1 MKKIFAISFF
11 LALSSLN
18 QAATLSP
25 VGQWQ
30 TIDDE
35 TGTAKSMVTLWLKN
49 GELLGRI
56 DTLLNPEEPN
66 PICDECKGARKNQR
80 IEGMTF
86 VWGLT
91 ENGEQWD
98 GGIILDPSNGKEYKA
113 RLRLTDQ
120 GERLEVR
127 GFIGF
132 ALLGRTQIWQRLP

>member
-1 MKKIFAISFF
+1 MKKIFSLVLC
-11 LALSSLN
+11 LALAGLS
-18 QAATLSP
+18 QAATPSP

-30 TIDDE
+30 TFDDE
-35 TGTAKSMVTLWLKN
+35 TGAAKSQVTLWLKN

-91 ENGEQWD
+91 ENGTQWD

-132 ALLGRTQIWQRLP
+132 ALLGRTQTWQRLP

>member
-1 MKKIFAISFF
+1 MKKFLSLVFC
-11 LALSSLN
+11 LALAGMN
-18 QAATLSP
+18 QAAPQSP

-35 TGTAKSMVTLWLKN
+35 TGAPKSRVTLWLKDDK
-49 GELLGRI
+49 LLGRI
-56 DTLLNPEEPN
+56 DTLLNPDEPN
-66 PICDECKGARKNQR
+66 PICDECKGARKDQP

-91 ENGEQWD
+91 ENGVQWD
-98 GGIILDPSNGKEYKA
+98 GGIILDPGNGKEYKA
-113 RLRLTDQ
+113 RLRLIDQ

-127 GFIGF
+127 GYIGF

>member
-1 MKKIFAISFF
+1 MKTFFSIFLC
-11 LALSSLN
+11 LALSGLN

-35 TGTAKSMVTLWLKN
+35 TGAAKSRVTLWLKN

-56 DTLLNPEEPN
+56 DTLLKPEEPN
-66 PICDECKGARKNQR
+66 PICDECKGTRKNQP

-91 ENGEQWD
+91 ENGKQWD
-98 GGIILDPSNGKEYKA
+98 GGIILDPGNGKEYKA

-127 GFIGF
+127 GYIGF